1 MVYRAHGKPFQQ
13 SLLSIERFRRFAARG
28 ECRAPC
34 DF

>member
-13 SLLSIERFRRFAARG
+13 SLLSIERLRRFAAR
-28 ECRAPC
+28 ECRAAC